1 MTKTLEEGAEW
12 AKEIL
17 DNMAITGELSYET
30 IDDLLDCIEKQ
41 QARIRELEIKNTIL
55 EQKAQLDHL
64 REATKMVWQP
74 IETAS
79 KEHQIELLGYDADI
93 GVYNMHW
100 RHEIDSY
107 CYTWNQ
113 DVCNPSHWMLLPKPP
128 KNEE

>member
-1 MTKTLEEGAEW
+1 MTKTLEESA
-12 AKEIL
+12 AKFLPYLKKMGEISRQQQIPIVRPL
-17 DNMAITGELSYET
+17 LWDALELIT
-30 IDDLLDCIEKQ
+30 DQ
-41 QARIRELEIKNTIL
+41 QARIKELENP
-55 EQKAQLDHL
+55 
-64 REATKMVWQP
+64 WQP

-113 DVCNPSHWMLLPKPP
+113 DVCNPTHWMPLPQPP
-128 KNEE
+128 KSEE